1 MEESD
6 MSTTINHAPNND
18 RMSILEARQRDIWRI
33 FKIMSEF
40 VDGFDLL
47 SRASPAVSIFGSARM
62 KPGSKYYELTR
73 QVAYE
78 LAKTGYAI
86 VSGGGGGLMEAANRG
101 AREAGGESIGLN
113 IELPFEQKSNDYI
126 DQDKLM
132 TFQHFFVRKVMFV
145 KYAQGSVVMPGGYG
159 TLDEF
164 SEAITLIQTKKTK
177 RFPVI
182 LMGKEYWEKLLAWIK
197 ETALAEGSISEAD
210 LDIFNVCDDPAE
222 AVSIITDFG
231 IRHGYVTNF

>member
-1 MEESD
+1 M
-6 MSTTINHAPNND
+6 TTIVNHTNNND
-18 RMSILEARQRDIWRI
+18 RLSVLEARQRDIWRI

-47 SRASPAVSIFGSARM
+47 SRAAPAVSIFGSARM
-62 KPGSKYYELTR
+62 KPGSPYYELTR
-73 QVAYE
+73 KVAYE

-101 AREAGGESIGLN
+101 AKEAGGESIGLN
-113 IELPFEQKSNDYI
+113 IELPFEQKPNEYI
-126 DQDKLM
+126 DADRLM

-145 KYAQGSVVMPGGYG
+145 KYAQGFVVMPGGFG

-164 SEAITLIQTKKTK
+164 SEAITLIQTNKTMT
-177 RFPVI
+177 FPVV
-182 LMGKEYWEKLLAWIK
+182 LMGSEYWSKLLSWMK
-197 ETALAEGSISEAD
+197 ETALGEGCISDKD
-210 LDIFNVCDDPAE
+210 LDIFRVCDLPEE
-222 AVSIITDFG
+222 AVKIIKDFG

>member
-1 MEESD
+1 
-6 MSTTINHAPNND
+6 MSTIINHSSNND
-18 RMSILEARQRDIWRI
+18 RLATIEARQHDIWRI

-47 SRASPAVSIFGSARM
+47 SRAAPAVSIFGSARM
-62 KPGSKYYELTR
+62 KPGTKYYELTR
-73 QVAYE
+73 QVAFE

-101 AREAGGESIGLN
+101 AKEGGGESIGLN
-113 IELPFEQKSNDYI
+113 IELAFEQRPNEYI
-126 DQDKLM
+126 DPDKLM

-145 KYAQGSVVMPGGYG
+145 KYAQGFIVMPGGYG
-159 TLDEF
+159 TVDEF

-177 RFPVI
+177 KFPVI
-182 LMGKEYWEKLLAWIK
+182 LMGSSYWAKMLSWMR
-197 ETALAEGSISEAD
+197 ETALAEGCIAEED
-210 LDIFNVCDDPAE
+210 LDIFNVCDEPAE
-222 AVSIITDFG
+222 AVQIIKDFG

>member
-1 MEESD
+1 MA
-6 MSTTINHAPNND
+6 M
-18 RMSILEARQRDIWRI
+18 LEARQRDIWRI

-47 SRASPAVSIFGSARM
+47 SRSSPAVSIFGSARM
-62 KPGSKYYELTR
+62 KPGSKWYELTR
-73 QVAYE
+73 QVAFE

-113 IELPFEQKSNDYI
+113 IELPFEQKPNDFI
-126 DQDKLM
+126 DPDKLM

-145 KYAQGSVVMPGGYG
+145 KYAQGFIVMPGGYG

-177 RFPVI
+177 TFPVI
-182 LMGKEYWEKLLAWIK
+182 LMGKGYWEKLLSWIR
-197 ETALAEGSISEAD
+197 ETAIEEGSISESD
-210 LDIFNVCDDPAE
+210 LGLFSVCDDPAE
-222 AVSIITDFG
+222 AVQIIKDFG